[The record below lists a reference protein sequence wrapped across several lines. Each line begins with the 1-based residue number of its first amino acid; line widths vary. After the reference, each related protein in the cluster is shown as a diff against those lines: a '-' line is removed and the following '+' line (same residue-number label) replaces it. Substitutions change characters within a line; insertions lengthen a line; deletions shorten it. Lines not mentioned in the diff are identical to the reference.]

1 MGQIERICTGVYVP
15 DRIIL
20 REKDMGFEEYYS
32 LAKKVKAVCGDV
44 PLSVHGH
51 SGLGGISRDIHVSF
65 PVFMSGEFQAVKGGS
80 DVTGV
85 SVHSVSE
92 AISAAENGADYLI
105 AGHIF
110 ETDCKK
116 GLPPRGVGFLRD
128 ICGSVDIPVYAIGGI
143 TTDNAGLCVRAGAAG
158 VCVMSSLMRCDEPG
172 ELIDGLKAAMT
183 I

>member
-1 MGQIERICTGVYVP
+1 MGQIERICTGVCVP

-20 REKDMGFEEYYS
+20 REKDLDFEEYYS
-32 LAKKVKAVCGDV
+32 LAKKVKAVCGNV

-51 SGLGGISRDIHVSF
+51 FGLWRISRDIHVSF
-65 PVFMSGEFQAVKGGS
+65 PVFMSEGFQAVKGGS
-80 DVTGV
+80 DVMGV

-92 AISAAENGADYLI
+92 AAAAAENGADYLI

-172 ELIDGLKAAMT
+172 KVIRELKK
-183 I
+183 